1 MGRGMFSFI
10 IPAFEK
16 NYKASGGE
24 MKKSD
29 FPLSLPGGWEKTEG
43 NVAAFLYL
51 EKGGRFLR
59 KHFIDFST
67 DSD

>member
-1 MGRGMFSFI
+1 
-10 IPAFEK
+10 
-16 NYKASGGE
+16 

-29 FPLSLPGGWEKTEG
+29 FSLSLPGGWEKPEG

-51 EKGGRFLR
+51 EKDGRFLR